1 MKSWM
6 RVVGL
11 SAAGVLLLGAVSAC
25 SEIAPPDQVGL
36 YYLEGPSDG
45 YQFDHC
51 YDPGSTTDAI
61 WNNSVVL
68 LPASLRTW
76 NIAPEGTPGADSN
89 APIVV
94 NSAPEAG
101 QPSGVQVKL
110 WQQTNF
116 TLNTSCDGGKTSPVV
131 QFWEKIG
138 RRYQADTPD
147 GWRNMLS
154 NTIVTALETS
164 SRSVVRGYTADDLV
178 SGQKREEVQQKIAT
192 LFQSEIKR
200 VVGGE
205 YFCSPAFDRHTG
217 QCGEVQILLKDV
229 DYANPNIQAA
239 RDEKQAAVEKATAL
253 VAEAQGKVDA
263 ANKTGTLYNN
273 PAWVELEKA
282 KLQLQMVQECAK
294 NQNCTIVLG
303 ADGGVNIN
311 PRS

>member
-1 MKSWM
+1 
-6 RVVGL
+6 
-11 SAAGVLLLGAVSAC
+11 
-25 SEIAPPDQVGL
+25 
-36 YYLEGPSDG
+36 
-45 YQFDHC
+45 
-51 YDPGSTTDAI
+51 
-61 WNNSVVL
+61 
-68 LPASLRTW
+68 
-76 NIAPEGTPGADSN
+76 
-89 APIVV
+89 
-94 NSAPEAG
+94 
-101 QPSGVQVKL
+101 
-110 WQQTNF
+110 
-116 TLNTSCDGGKTSPVV
+116 
-131 QFWEKIG
+131 
-138 RRYQADTPD
+138 
-147 GWRNMLS
+147 MLS

-164 SRSVVRGYTADDLV
+164 SRSVVRSYTADDLV

-205 YFCSPAFDRHTG
+205 YFCSPAFDRHNG

-311 PRS
+311 PRQ